1 MNDIFYMAW
10 KYLQFNKGKTFV
22 LIGSISLILF
32 LPAGLFVTVEQG
44 GSKLTARAESTQ
56 ILIGPK
62 GSSSDLTLNAL
73 YFRRTTLESIS
84 FSEVSKVSETGL
96 AYGIPLHLRFSVE
109 EYPIVG
115 TSLEYF
121 DYRNLNIAEGRKFA
135 MLGECVVGINV
146 ANAMSLSVGDH
157 VYSTPAGAFDVAGT
171 FPLKMPVVGIL
182 EPAGNADDNAVFA
195 DVKTAWVISGLA
207 HGHQNITETTDE
219 RSVIEKDEENIV
231 VNASVLSYT
240 EITPDN
246 LDSFH
251 FHGSPDEFPVDAVIV
266 VPNDKKSGILLR
278 GRYQETESSIQMIV
292 PLTVINDLL
301 NTVFVV
307 RDYVILAGAGV
318 AIAAFCVM
326 SLVFVLSVRMRKREI
341 ETIKKIGGTKQR
353 LKGILSTEIILVIF
367 LGVLLAA
374 VFTSVVSLF
383 GEMLIQII

>member
-10 KYLQFNKGKTFV
+10 KYLQFNKAKTLV

-44 GSKLTARAESTQ
+44 GSKLTARAESTP

-73 YFRRTTLESIS
+73 YFRKPALETIS

-96 AYGIPLHLRFSVE
+96 AYGIPLNLRYTVE
-109 EYPIVG
+109 EFSIVG
-115 TSLEYF
+115 TTLEYF
-121 DYRNLNIAEGRKFA
+121 DYRDLAVAQGRQFG
-135 MLGECVVGINV
+135 MLGECVVGANV
-146 ANAMSLSVGDH
+146 ADAMSLTVGDH
-157 VYSTPAGAFDVAGT
+157 VFSTPAGAFDVAGT

-195 DVKTAWVISGLA
+195 DVKTAWIISGLA
-207 HGHQNITETTDE
+207 HGHQNITDATDE
-219 RSVIEKDEENIV
+219 RSVIEKDEQNIV

-251 FHGSPDEFPVDAVIV
+251 FHGSPDDFPIDAVIV
-266 VPNDKKSGILLR
+266 IPNDKKSGILLR
-278 GRYQETESSIQMIV
+278 GRYQETGSSIQMIV
-292 PLTVINDLL
+292 PLKVINDLL

-326 SLVFVLSVRMRKREI
+326 SLVFMLSVRMRKREI
-341 ETIKKIGGTKQR
+341 ETIKKIGGAIQR

-367 LGVLLAA
+367 SGIVLAA
-374 VFTSVVSLF
+374 LFTGIISLF
-383 GEMLIQII
+383 GELLIQII

>member
-10 KYLQFNKGKTFV
+10 KYLKFNKGKTLV

-135 MLGECVVGINV
+135 LLGECVVGTNV

-182 EPAGNADDNAVFA
+182 EPAGNADDNALFA

-207 HGHQNITETTDE
+207 HGHQNITETTDQ

-240 EITPDN
+240 EITSDN

-278 GRYQETESSIQMIV
+278 GRYQETESSIQIIV